1 MGCLPVDYRLIAL
14 VVAAGTMPATSLAQ
28 GTKGDPAK
36 AQTIVQQVC
45 AACHGTDGNSPL
57 PVNPSLAGQHA
68 EYTLRQLMSFKPQ
81 GQKPA
86 ERNNPV
92 MAGMVANLTAD
103 DMGNLA
109 AYYASQKP
117 MTRTARDPELAKL
130 GQAIYRG
137 GVMQKGVAACASCH
151 APNGAGMPAQFP
163 RIGGQHA
170 EYTEA
175 QLKAF
180 RAGERANDPNRMM
193 RAVAAKLTDREIK
206 AVAEYV
212 AGLR

>member
-1 MGCLPVDYRLIAL
+1 MDYRLMAL
-14 VVAAGTMPATSLAQ
+14 LLAGAMTPAVNFAQ
-28 GTKGDPAK
+28 TGTKGDPAK
-36 AQTIVQQVC
+36 AQPIVQQVC

-57 PVNPSLAGQHA
+57 PANPSLAGQHA
-68 EYTLRQLMSFKPQ
+68 EYTLRQLASFKPQ
-81 GQKPA
+81 GAKLA

-92 MAGMVANLTAD
+92 MMGMVANLSAG
-103 DMGNLA
+103 DMRNLA
-109 AYYASQKP
+109 AYFAAQKP
-117 MTRTARDPELAKL
+117 AARAARDPELVKA

-137 GVMQKGVAACASCH
+137 GIMQKGVAACSSCH
-151 APNGAGMPAQFP
+151 APNGAGIPAQFP
-163 RIGGQHA
+163 RIAGQHA

-180 RAGERANDPNRMM
+180 RSGERANDPNRMM
-193 RAVAAKLTDREIK
+193 RVVAGRLTDREIK

>member
-1 MGCLPVDYRLIAL
+1 MDFRLIAL
-14 VVAAGTMPATSLAQ
+14 LLAGGAMIPAAGLAQ
-28 GTKGDPAK
+28 GGAKGDPAK
-36 AQTIVQQVC
+36 AQPIVQQVC

-57 PVNPSLAGQHA
+57 PVNPNLAGQHP
-68 EYTLRQLMSFKPQ
+68 EYTLRQLASFKPQ
-81 GQKPA
+81 GQKPP

-109 AYYASQKP
+109 AYYATQKP

-151 APNGAGMPAQFP
+151 APNGAGIPAQFP

-180 RAGERANDPNRMM
+180 RAGDRANDPNRMM
-193 RAVAAKLTDREIK
+193 RTVAAKLTDREIR